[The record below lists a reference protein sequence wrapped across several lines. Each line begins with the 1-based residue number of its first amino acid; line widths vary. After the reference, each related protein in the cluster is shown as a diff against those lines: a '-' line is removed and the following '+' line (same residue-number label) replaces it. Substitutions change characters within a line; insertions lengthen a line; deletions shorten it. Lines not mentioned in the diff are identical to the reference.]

1 MNNLKMHFTNKM
13 IKIAINYYFIMK
25 KILVIGGGAMGSA
38 FTIPC
43 LENNNMVTI
52 TEPYSKVFI
61 RNLSSKN
68 KFHSALKINLPK
80 KLRFKKFSNDLLN
93 EKFDLIVIAL
103 SLPGIDFIGRKLKM
117 LKVRSPILVLTKGL
131 KYEKKN
137 KRIFTISEQLK
148 KNYFL
153 SDVSILKG
161 PCLAKELA
169 KKNQTSVIIAN
180 KNIKKAKK
188 IGKMIS
194 TNYYLIEFSRDVI
207 GVEVCSAI
215 KNIYSMIIG
224 AGQSLNASSN
234 LFQKSIVEMKYL
246 TKYFKGMDE
255 TTLGLAGIG
264 DLYVSAAGGR
274 NSKMGSYLGKGFT
287 FKTAKKTFMPND
299 TVEGELLAREI
310 APFIFK
316 KINKKRIPLMN
327 NLLKTII
334 NNKKLKI
341 KV

>member
-1 MNNLKMHFTNKM
+1 
-13 IKIAINYYFIMK
+13 MK

-43 LENNNMVTI
+43 LENNNRVVI
-52 TEPYSKVFI
+52 TEPYSKKFI
-61 RNLSSKN
+61 SDLSSKN
-68 KFHSALKINLPK
+68 KFHSALKIKLPK
-80 KLRFKKFSNDLLN
+80 KLKFKKYSKKLLE

-103 SLPGIDFIGRKLKM
+103 SLSGIDFIGKELENLRI
-117 LKVRSPILVLTKGL
+117 SNPILVLTKGL

-137 KRIFTISEQLK
+137 NKIYTISEQLK
-148 KNYFL
+148 KNFNVKN
-153 SDVSILKG
+153 VSILKG

-169 KKNQTSVIIAN
+169 RKKQTSVIVANRNINIA
-180 KNIKKAKK
+180 KRIS
-188 IGKMIS
+188 KMIS
-194 TNYYLIEFSRDVI
+194 TNYYLIEFSKDVI
-207 GVEVCSAI
+207 GVEICSAI

-234 LFQKSIVEMKYL
+234 LFQKSVIEMRYL
-246 TKYFKGMDE
+246 TKYFNGKEE
-255 TTLGLAGIG
+255 TTLGLAGVG

-274 NSKMGSYLGKGFT
+274 NSKMGSYLGKGHT
-287 FKTAKKTFMPND
+287 FKTAKKKFMPND
-299 TVEGELLAREI
+299 TVEGEQLAREI

-316 KINKKRIPLMN
+316 KVNKKKVPLMF
-327 NLLKTII
+327 NLLKTIM

>member
-1 MNNLKMHFTNKM
+1 
-13 IKIAINYYFIMK
+13 
-25 KILVIGGGAMGSA
+25 MGSA
-38 FTIPC
+38 FSVPC
-43 LENNNMVTI
+43 LENNNSVTI
-52 TEPYSKVFI
+52 TEPYSKLFI

-80 KLRFKKFSNDLLN
+80 KLKFRKFSSSLLR

-103 SLPGIDFIGRKLKM
+103 SLSGIDFIGKQFKNLNIKT
-117 LKVRSPILVLTKGL
+117 PILVLTKGL

-137 KRIFTISEQLK
+137 KKIFTISEQLK
-148 KNYFL
+148 KNYNV
-153 SDVSILKG
+153 SNISILKG

-169 KKNQTSVIIAN
+169 RKNQTSVIVAN
-180 KNIKKAKK
+180 KNINLAKK

-194 TNYYLIEFSRDVI
+194 TKYYIIEFSKDII
-207 GVEVCSAI
+207 GIEVCSAI

-234 LFQKSIVEMKYL
+234 LFQKSVIEMGYL
-246 TKYFKGMDE
+246 IKYFKGKEE

-274 NSKMGSYLGKGFT
+274 NSKMGSYLGRGFT
-287 FKTAKKTFMPND
+287 FKTAKKKFMPND
-299 TVEGELLAREI
+299 TVEGEQLAREI
-310 APFIFK
+310 APYILK
-316 KINKKRIPLMN
+316 KIDKKRIPLMN
-327 NLLKTII
+327 NLLRTII

>member
-1 MNNLKMHFTNKM
+1 
-13 IKIAINYYFIMK
+13 
-25 KILVIGGGAMGSA
+25 MGSA

-43 LENNNMVTI
+43 LENNNKVTI
-52 TEPYSKVFI
+52 TEPYSKIFI
-61 RNLSSKN
+61 KNLSSKN

-80 KLRFKKFSNDLLN
+80 KLKFRKFSNGLLK

-103 SLPGIDFIGRKLKM
+103 SLSGIDFIGKQLKN
-117 LKVRSPILVLTKGL
+117 LKIKTPVLVLTKGL

-137 KRIFTISEQLK
+137 RKILTISEQLK
-148 KNYFL
+148 KNYNI
-153 SDVSILKG
+153 SNVSILKG

-169 KKNQTSVIIAN
+169 RKNQTSVVVAN
-180 KNIKKAKK
+180 KNINKAKQ

-194 TNYYLIEFSRDVI
+194 TKYYLTEFSRDII

-234 LFQKSIVEMKYL
+234 LFQKSVVEMNYL
-246 TKYFKGMDE
+246 TKYFKGKEE
-255 TTLGLAGIG
+255 TTLSLAGVG

-274 NSKMGSYLGKGFT
+274 NSKMGGYLGKGFT
-287 FKTAKKTFMPND
+287 FKTAKKRFMPND
-299 TVEGELLAREI
+299 TVEGEQLAREI

-316 KINKKRIPLMN
+316 KIDNKKVPLMI
-327 NLLKTII
+327 NLLRSII
-334 NNKKLKI
+334 SDKKLKI